1 MTVDSGTDAN
11 KRPSAA
17 FTPTQSAFGV
27 MLLGSQMLPMVSWW
41 ASTRLQ
47 QLWVCLSAHDTPR
60 LSPSFSQGSWPRSPL
75 DRRCRSQGFEQP
87 GSWLRHR
94 SRLCVSEDNVRGS
107 GAIALIIGNDLHA
120 AMYCRSLDVSNPFR
134 VHHSRSSA
142 DAPPICI
149 KSTRPM
155 SRLLWTS
162 ARRTVCIPH

>member
-27 MLLGSQMLPMVSWW
+27 MLLGSQMLPMASWW

-87 GSWLRHR
+87 RSWLRHR

-120 AMYCRSLDVSNPFR
+120 AILPHRCPCLLSISTIHQGLQIRRNTSVSDR
-134 VHHSRSSA
+134 
-142 DAPPICI
+142 
-149 KSTRPM
+149 
-155 SRLLWTS
+155 
-162 ARRTVCIPH
+162 